1 MERTCEGTL
10 LVDVHDVPQIPLFE
24 DVFEDVD
31 DEVAS
36 SASQA

>member
-1 MERTCEGTL
+1 MDRTCEGTL
-10 LVDVHDVPQIPLFE
+10 LVDFHHLLQIPL
-24 DVFEDVD
+24 FEDVD

>member
-1 MERTCEGTL
+1 MDRTCEGAL
-10 LVDVHDVPQIPLFE
+10 LVDFHGVPQFPL
-24 DVFEDVD
+24 FEDVD